1 MSDFLSA
8 MAASSRLR
16 AEEVRGRLSEADLT
30 SKVSSARPPA
40 RLELSDEGFDLIAEA
55 KLASPS
61 EGRLAAGDDD
71 TATVVELASALA
83 ASGAAA
89 ISILTEPS
97 RFDGNIGHLEMVTS
111 ELDLPVMRK
120 DFLVDTVQVLESRAA
135 GASGV
140 LLIARLSEASVL
152 VEMTDLALSLGMF
165 VLVEVFEE
173 ADLDVASAVFDREI
187 LVGVNARDLAT
198 LDVDVERHRKL
209 SFLLPD
215 HLPLVAESGV
225 LDGSDAADVA
235 LMGYRL
241 ALVGSSLVSSR
252 DPAGL
257 AAEMIGAGRG
267 AVGVKEGL

>member
-1 MSDFLSA
+1 

-16 AEEVRGRLSEADLT
+16 AEEARDRLSEAELT
-30 SKVSSARPPA
+30 SKISSATPPV

-71 TATVVELASALA
+71 AAAVVELASTMA

-97 RFDGNIGHLEMVTS
+97 RFDGNIGHLEMAS
-111 ELDLPVMRK
+111 SKLDLPVMRK
-120 DFLVDTVQVLESRAA
+120 DFLVDTVQVLEARAA

-187 LVGVNARDLAT
+187 LVGVNARDLTT
-198 LDVDVERHRKL
+198 LNVDVDRHRKL
-209 SFLLPD
+209 SSLLPD
-215 HLPLVAESGV
+215 HLPLVAESGG
-225 LDGSDAADVA
+225 LEGSDAADVA

-257 AAEMIGAGRG
+257 AAEMIRAGR
-267 AVGVKEGL
+267 AAFGVKGAL